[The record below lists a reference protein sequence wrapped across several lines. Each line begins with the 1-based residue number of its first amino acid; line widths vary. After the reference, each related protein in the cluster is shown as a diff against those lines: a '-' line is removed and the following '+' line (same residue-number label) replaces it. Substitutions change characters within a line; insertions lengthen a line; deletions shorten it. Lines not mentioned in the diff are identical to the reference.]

1 MTYLDILNETQ
12 KRYIKVLSKEVPVFL
27 LDYLETKPMKRIDEV
42 GCGCGTDYVKMFERK
57 FYYTNLYHSLG
68 VALIIWNFTHD
79 KAQTLAGLFHD
90 ISTPALKHCVDFMN
104 GDYEKQEST
113 EELTTKM
120 IAESDEI
127 MSLLIRDGVTLDE
140 VKDYHIYPIADNE
153 TPRLCA
159 DRLEY
164 TFSHGY
170 CSDSVWDIDTV
181 KSIYDDIS
189 VYKNED
195 GQDELGFK
203 RVESAE
209 KFISGASVLWRFWI
223 DANDK
228 LTMQMYAD
236 LMKKMN
242 EYGEITI
249 DDLYKVP
256 EKEIINRIEN
266 SKIEEVRNAFKL
278 FKEQKQAYE
287 SDEYVENKYC
297 KSIKTKRRYINPL
310 VMDKGGTVLRGKDV
324 SEAINHQIEDYFK
337 FDTKKYLYFDF
348 DFK

>member
-1 MTYLDILNETQ
+1 MAYLDTLNETQ
-12 KRYIKVLSKEVPVFL
+12 KRYIKVLSKEIPSFL
-27 LDYLETKPMKRIDEV
+27 LDYLETEPMKRIDTV
-42 GCGCGTDYVKMFERK
+42 GCGCGTDYVKMFEKK
-57 FYYTNLYHSLG
+57 FYYTNLYHSLA

-127 MSLLIRDGVTLDE
+127 MSLLERDGLTLDQ
-140 VKDYHIYPIADNE
+140 VKDYHIYPIADNG

-170 CSDSVWDIDTV
+170 CSDSVWDIDEV
-181 KSIYDDIS
+181 EKIYENI
-189 VYKNED
+189 VVLQNEE
-195 GQDELGFK
+195 GEDELGFK
-203 RVESAE
+203 NVEAAE
-209 KFISGASVLWRFWI
+209 SFIKGASILWRFWV

-236 LMKKMN
+236 LMRRMS
-242 EYGEITI
+242 EHGEITI
-249 DDLYKVP
+249 EDLYKVP

-266 SKIEEVRNAFKL
+266 SKIDEVRNTFKL

-287 SDEYVENKYC
+287 SDEYIENKYC
-297 KSIKTKRRYINPL
+297 RSVKSKRRYVNPL
-310 VMDKGGTVLRGKDV
+310 VEDSNGNAKRGKDV
-324 SEAINHQIEDYFK
+324 SELINNQIEDYLK
-337 FDTKKYLYFDF
+337 FDTKEYLYFDF

>member
-1 MTYLDILNETQ
+1 
-12 KRYIKVLSKEVPVFL
+12 
-27 LDYLETKPMKRIDEV
+27 
-42 GCGCGTDYVKMFERK
+42 
-57 FYYTNLYHSLG
+57 
-68 VALIIWNFTHD
+68 
-79 KAQTLAGLFHD
+79 
-90 ISTPALKHCVDFMN
+90 MN

-120 IAESDEI
+120 IAESEEI
-127 MSLLIRDGVTLDE
+127 MALLKRDGITLDE
-140 VKDYHIYPIADNE
+140 VKDYHIYSVADNE

-181 KSIYDDIS
+181 EKIYENIA
-189 VYKNED
+189 VLKNED
-195 GQDELGFK
+195 GVDELM
-203 RVESAE
+203 RRMSEH
-209 KFISGASVLWRFWI
+209 
-223 DANDK
+223 
-228 LTMQMYAD
+228 
-236 LMKKMN
+236 
-242 EYGEITI
+242 GEITTE
-249 DDLYKVP
+249 DLYNVP

-266 SKIEEVRNAFKL
+266 SKVDEVRNTFKL

-297 KSIKTKRRYINPL
+297 RSVKSKRRYVNPL
-310 VMDKGGTVLRGKDV
+310 IEIDGSASRGKDV
-324 SEAINHQIEDYFK
+324 SELINSSIEDYFK